1 MIQDFRFAFR
11 QLIKAPGFTIA
22 AVLVL
27 ALGIGANTAVFSLVN
42 TLFFA
47 PPAYA
52 KPHEM
57 MQIFSQDKK
66 DPKKFR
72 GFSYPTYRDVR
83 EQNTVFSDAMAF
95 NLALI
100 GLGQKGDTRRAFAA
114 IVSSNYFSVL
124 GVPVTRGRAFLPEE
138 ETPGRNAP
146 VVIVS
151 YSYWQKHD
159 LDPSVLGSQLLINGR
174 PFTIV
179 GIAPKGFVGTL
190 QVLSPEVW
198 LPMSV
203 YDQVANDFESENK
216 TTIDDRKGT
225 QLRIMGRLKLGMTA
239 AAAKPALEGLA
250 GNLEKAYPVEQKDQ
264 TFITAPVSRISVS
277 TNPTADIGVKSIAP
291 LLLGMAVVVLL
302 VACLNLANM
311 LLARGTAR
319 RKEIAIRLALGGSR
333 WRIVRQLLSEGFVLA
348 LLGGIGGLILGLW
361 SSDLLVGSMRKLMPL
376 DIVWSSGANPAI
388 LAATFG
394 FCLLGTLMFA
404 LGPALKISRSAVVT
418 DLKEHAGEDVVRRRW
433 KFLPRNPLV
442 VVQIAFSLALLTAA
456 ALFVRGAGKAASVD
470 TGLKPGA
477 SYLLEVDA
485 SLAGYEPKRAQELY
499 RNLNERLAALPG
511 VEHTSISST
520 VPFGMFELDRNV
532 QRAGVHPGPDAKPAT
547 AAEGLAFKA
556 AWNSV
561 GADYFSTVGLPVL
574 RGRAFT
580 EAEATRPG
588 PKVAIIDEPLARKLW
603 PDGDA
608 LGQRIQYAGENM
620 PAAKPDRGA
629 ATGTSVELNEE
640 KKQEETIEIVGIV
653 PATRH
658 ELFEKEEPGGAIYL
672 PFARGFQSDVSF
684 FVRFRS
690 LGSGNETITADL
702 LRRTVRDVD
711 PSIPIISL
719 RTFAQYLDSNLD
731 LWIVRAGAALF
742 SVFGGLALGLAVVG
756 LYGVKAYSVARRT
769 REIGIRMALG
779 AQPGMMLRMIM
790 REGAIM
796 LSTGIALGLVLAA
809 ATGKILSG
817 ILYGIGAF
825 DPPAFASALTL
836 LTAATLFATW
846 LPARRATRIN
856 PMVALRSE

>member
-1 MIQDFRFAFR
+1 MNDLRFALR
-11 QLIKAPGFTIA
+11 QLRKSPGFTIA
-22 AVLVL
+22 AVIVL
-27 ALGIGANTAVFSLVN
+27 ALGIGANTAMFSLVN

-57 MQIFSQDKK
+57 VQLFSQDKK
-66 DPKKFR
+66 NPKAFR
-72 GFSYPTYRDVR
+72 GFSYPTYLDIR
-83 EQNTVFSDAMAF
+83 EQNTVFSDAMSF

-100 GLGQKGDTRRAFAA
+100 GLDQKGDTRRAFAA

-124 GVPVTRGRAFLPEE
+124 GVPLARGRAFLPEE
-138 ETPGRNAP
+138 ETPGRNTP
-146 VVIVS
+146 VAIVS

-179 GIAPKGFVGTL
+179 GITPKGFVGTM

-203 YDQVANDFESENK
+203 YDQVANDFVSENK
-216 TTIDDRKGT
+216 TTIDDPKGT
-225 QLRIMGRLKLGMTA
+225 QLRIMGRLKPGMTA
-239 AAAKPALEGLA
+239 TAAKPALEGLA
-250 GNLEKAYPVEQKDQ
+250 ANLERAYPVEQKDQ
-264 TFITAPVSRISVS
+264 IFQAAAVSRSSVS
-277 TNPTADIGVKSIAP
+277 NSPSADRALKSIAP

-319 RKEIAIRLALGGSR
+319 RKEIAIRLALGSSR
-333 WRIVRQLLSEGFVLA
+333 WRIVRQLLTEGFVLA
-348 LLGGIGGLILGLW
+348 LLGGVGGLILGLW

-376 DIVWSSGANPAI
+376 DIVWSSGPNPAI
-388 LAATFG
+388 LATTFG

-456 ALFVRGAGKAASVD
+456 ALFIRGAGKAASVD

-499 RNLNERLAALPG
+499 QNLNERLGALPG
-511 VEHTSISST
+511 VEHASISST
-520 VPFGMFELDRNV
+520 VPFGMIELDRNV
-532 QRAGVHPGPDAKPAT
+532 QRAGVRPGPEAKPAT

-561 GADYFSTVGLPVL
+561 GANYFSTVGLPVL

-588 PKVAIIDEPLARKLW
+588 PKVAIIDEALARKLW
-603 PDGDA
+603 QDGDA
-608 LGQRIQYAGENM
+608 LGQRIQYAGEHT
-620 PAAKPDRGA
+620 PAAQPGGGA
-629 ATGTSVELNEE
+629 TTGRSAELNEE
-640 KKQEETIEIVGIV
+640 EKQEETIEIVGIV

-658 ELFEKEEPGGAIYL
+658 QLFEKEEPSGAIYL

-690 LGSGNETITADL
+690 LASGNEAVTADL

-711 PSIPIISL
+711 PAIPIISL

-742 SVFGGLALGLAVVG
+742 SIFGGLALGLAVVG

-779 AQPGMMLRMIM
+779 AQPAAVLRLIM
-790 REGAIM
+790 GEGSIIL
-796 LSTGIALGLVLAA
+796 LSGIALGLILAA

-817 ILYGIGAF
+817 ILYEVGAL
-825 DPPAFASALTL
+825 DPIAF
-836 LTAATLFATW
+836 TAAPLLLAAAALVATW
-846 LPARRATRIN
+846 LPARRAARLN
-856 PMVALRSE
+856 PVEALRYE

>member
-1 MIQDFRFAFR
+1 MIRDLKFAFR
-11 QLIKAPGFTIA
+11 QLLKAPGFTIA
-22 AVLVL
+22 AVIVL
-27 ALGIGANTAVFSLVN
+27 ALGIGVNTAVFSLVN

-52 KPHEM
+52 KPDEM
-57 MQIFSQDKK
+57 VQLFSQDKK

-72 GFSYPTYRDVR
+72 GFSYPTYRDIR
-83 EQNTVFSDAMAF
+83 EQNTVFTDALSF
-95 NLALI
+95 NLALV

-124 GVPVTRGRAFLPEE
+124 GVPLARGRAFLPEE
-138 ETPGRNAP
+138 ETPGRDTP
-146 VVIVS
+146 VAIVS

-159 LDPSVLGSQLLINGR
+159 LDPSVLASQLLINGC

-179 GIAPKGFVGTL
+179 GITPKGFVGTM
-190 QVLSPEVW
+190 QILSPEVW

-203 YDQVANDFESENK
+203 YDQVANDFGLENK

-225 QLRIMGRLKLGMTA
+225 QLRIIGRLKPGMTA

-250 GNLEKAYPVEQKDQ
+250 ANLEKAYPVEQKAQ
-264 TFITAPVSRISVS
+264 TFMVRSVPRNTVSN
-277 TNPTADIGVKSIAP
+277 NPASDSGLKAIAP

-311 LLARGTAR
+311 LLARATAR

-333 WRIVRQLLSEGFVLA
+333 WRIVRQLLTEGFVLA
-348 LLGGIGGLILGLW
+348 MLGGVAGLILGLW

-376 DIVWSSGANPAI
+376 DIVWLTGPNPAI

-404 LGPALKISRSAVVT
+404 LGPALKISRSAVMT
-418 DLKEHAGEDVVRRRW
+418 DLREHPGEDVVHRRW

-456 ALFVRGAGKAASVD
+456 ALFIHGANRAASVD

-477 SYLLEVDA
+477 SYVLEVDA

-511 VEHTSISST
+511 VEHASISSI
-520 VPFGMFELDRNV
+520 VPFGMFELSRKV
-532 QRAGVHPGPDAKPAT
+532 QRAGLRLGPDAKPAT
-547 AAEGLAFKA
+547 AAEGLAFEV

-561 GADYFSTVGLPVL
+561 GADYFSTVGLPVV
-574 RGRAFT
+574 RGRAFS
-580 EAEATRPG
+580 EAEATQPG
-588 PKVAIIDEPLARKLW
+588 PKVAIIDQVLAKKLW
-603 PDGDA
+603 PEGDA
-608 LGQRIQYAGENM
+608 LGQRIQYAGENA
-620 PAAKPDRGA
+620 PSAEGGGA
-629 ATGTSVELNEE
+629 HVGRSADLNEE
-640 KKQEETIEIVGIV
+640 EKQEETIEIVGIV

-658 ELFEKEEPGGAIYL
+658 ALFEKEPAGGIYL
-672 PFARGFQSDVSF
+672 PFARGFQRDVSF

-690 LGSGNETITADL
+690 LAPGNEAITADL
-702 LRRTVRDVD
+702 LRRTVHDVD
-711 PSIPIISL
+711 SSIPIISL
-719 RTFAQYLDSNLD
+719 RTFAQHLDSNLD
-731 LWIVRAGAALF
+731 LWLVRAGAALF
-742 SVFGGLALGLAVVG
+742 SIFGGLALGLAVVG

-779 AQPGMMLRMIM
+779 AEPRAVLRMIM
-790 REGAIM
+790 QEGSIM
-796 LSTGIALGLVLAA
+796 LLCGIALGLLLAA
-809 ATGKILSG
+809 ATGKIVSG
-817 ILYGIGAF
+817 ILYEVGAL
-825 DPPAFASALTL
+825 DPIAFIAAPMLLAIAALV
-836 LTAATLFATW
+836 ATW
-846 LPARRATRIN
+846 LPARRAARLN
-856 PMVALRSE
+856 PVEALRYE